1 LLPIVEAK
9 LREMRERCKAQLRQ
23 EALEALAECPPEEAV
38 SLIGALTKKL
48 STMAASGQTSDAT
61 QMTLH
66 ALKNKRATASGSTK
80 APSSRPPAE
89 KPLVAEASAAK
100 TPVPKA
106 SVPKAS
112 VAKTPVPKVPVSKVP
127 AVKTPVAKVP
137 VSKAPAAK
145 TPVAKVPVVKVSIA
159 KVPVATSKDA
169 VAKVPVAKAPVAKVG
184 VKVAVAKVAVKVAV
198 AKAPV
203 AKVAAK
209 AAVAKESQSGRP
221 PRPRAGLD
229 FDQMAVQGKL
239 QALNSQGPWK
249 APHPLDEAVLAAL
262 LRIDPA
268 RALEILDEAE
278 EQGESLAD
286 PSAFALQAA
295 SREEQIANPEGDE

>member
-1 LLPIVEAK
+1 
-9 LREMRERCKAQLRQ
+9 
-23 EALEALAECPPEEAV
+23 
-38 SLIGALTKKL
+38 
-48 STMAASGQTSDAT
+48 
-61 QMTLH
+61 
-66 ALKNKRATASGSTK
+66 
-80 APSSRPPAE
+80 
-89 KPLVAEASAAK
+89 
-100 TPVPKA
+100 
-106 SVPKAS
+106 
-112 VAKTPVPKVPVSKVP
+112 
-127 AVKTPVAKVP
+127 
-137 VSKAPAAK
+137 
-145 TPVAKVPVVKVSIA
+145 
-159 KVPVATSKDA
+159 
-169 VAKVPVAKAPVAKVG
+169 
-184 VKVAVAKVAVKVAV
+184 
-198 AKAPV
+198 
-203 AKVAAK
+203 VAAK

-295 SREEQIANPEGDE
+295 SREEQIANPEGGE

>member
-1 LLPIVEAK
+1 FAAV
-9 LREMRERCKAQLRQ
+9 LRTRQ
-23 EALEALAECPPEEAV
+23 A
-38 SLIGALTKKL
+38 IFGFQTHR
-48 STMAASGQTSDAT
+48 QTSDAT

-66 ALKNKRATASGSTK
+66 ALKNKRASGSTK

-198 AKAPV
+198 AKVAVKVAVAKAPV